1 VVPFCFS
8 EPDASPLSSSERS
21 SGKHGGQRN
30 HPQHEKKKQIMSIYR
45 KEALN
50 PSERNSPFIF
60 GKIQTAPAAINNR
73 EKLFLP
79 NQIS

>member
-1 VVPFCFS
+1 
-8 EPDASPLSSSERS
+8 
-21 SGKHGGQRN
+21 
-30 HPQHEKKKQIMSIYR
+30 MSIYR

-73 EKLFLP
+73 EKLFLEAV
-79 NQIS
+79 I

>member
-1 VVPFCFS
+1 
-8 EPDASPLSSSERS
+8 
-21 SGKHGGQRN
+21 
-30 HPQHEKKKQIMSIYR
+30 MSIYR

-60 GKIQTAPAAINNR
+60 GKIQTAPAAINNW

>member
-1 VVPFCFS
+1 
-8 EPDASPLSSSERS
+8 
-21 SGKHGGQRN
+21 
-30 HPQHEKKKQIMSIYR
+30 MSIYR

-73 EKLFLP
+73 EKVIPPKPNKLKPANDSIYCHLP
-79 NQIS
+79 VVPQGYLP

>member
-1 VVPFCFS
+1 MI
-8 EPDASPLSSSERS
+8 LSVNQIGCLIIMIISLILIYKS
-21 SGKHGGQRN
+21 
-30 HPQHEKKKQIMSIYR
+30 HEKKKQIMFIIYR
-45 KEALN
+45 KEDLN

-60 GKIQTAPAAINNR
+60 GKIQTAPAAINNW